1 MNKPTVISYL
11 VGSIFT
17 VVITTV
23 AALDAFAAGGIV
35 LLASAVAGLIAGLC
49 IGGLIAANFAM
60 LEVEEKEKKD
70 VPAQQNSRTRCSVT
84 AFSGTSRST
93 RFLLVPSR
101 LTELEKLT
109 ARARKLLS

>member
-1 MNKPTVISYL
+1 MNKPSVIGYL

-23 AALDAFAAGGIV
+23 AALDAFAAGGLV
-35 LLASAVAGLIAGLC
+35 LLASAVAGLTAGLC

-70 VPAQQNSRTRCSVT
+70 VRTHSKI
-84 AFSGTSRST
+84 A
-93 RFLLVPSR
+93 
-101 LTELEKLT
+101 
-109 ARARKLLS
+109 ARAAA